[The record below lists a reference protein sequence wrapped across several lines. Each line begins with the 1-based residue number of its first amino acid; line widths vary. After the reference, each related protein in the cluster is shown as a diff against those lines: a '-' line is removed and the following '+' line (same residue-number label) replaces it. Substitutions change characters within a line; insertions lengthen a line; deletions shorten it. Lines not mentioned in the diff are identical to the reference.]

1 MTATEA
7 GQPAKD
13 PEDGPDAG
21 RDAPNVD
28 GTVADGTVTVDPGQ
42 ADTGRLDAAPLSSGG
57 GTTGGGTAER
67 IAALRARLMTPMPD
81 DRLWGWIGPLLVTLF
96 AALLRFNRLSVPNS
110 IMFDETYYAKDAWSI
125 LQHGVEWNWVTNPT
139 NSPDFVNNQ
148 VIAGHFTSNLFQTC
162 SGAGCG
168 EYVVQPEVGKL
179 LMAAGE
185 WLYGLTSL
193 GWRVAPALFGSLA
206 VLVMCR
212 VARRLTRS
220 TLLGCTAGLL
230 LSLDGLEFVLSRTGI
245 LDIFLM
251 FFVLAAFGALVV
263 DRDVSRARLA
273 EAMVLEPSDE
283 SGPGLGIRKWRVL
296 AGVLIGL
303 ACATKQ
309 YGVWYIFAFAGLC
322 IAWDIGARRTVGLRS
337 YVRGAL
343 VRDGKWL
350 PLTLGVIPLVTYTLT
365 WMNWLVT
372 NTGYGRDSAQGTGFN
387 LPVLAPL
394 YSLFE
399 YHKEMLQFGVGLK
412 TPHPYMSQPW
422 DWFVISRPVAFYW
435 TTYSDPAGLHP
446 WTNPKTVGPYVQE
459 VLAIGNPVIWWMS
472 IPAMAFCLGWWLTR
486 RDWRAGAA
494 LLGVAAGWVSWLPF
508 VSRTKFYYY
517 ALEFEPFL
525 IICIVL
531 CLGLIIGP
539 ATARLARRAIGSAL
553 AGIYVLA
560 VLIVFWYFYP
570 ILTGEIIP
578 YTDWLSHMWYTG
590 LLGPA
595 SGWI

>member
-13 PEDGPDAG
+13 PEDGPGAG
-21 RDAPNVD
+21 RGASD
-28 GTVADGTVTVDPGQ
+28 ADGTVTVDPGR
-42 ADTGRLDAAPLSSGG
+42 AGAGWLDAARLTPE
-57 GTTGGGTAER
+57 GGTAER
-67 IAALRARLMTPMPD
+67 IAALRARLITPMPD

-96 AALLRFNRLSVPNS
+96 AALLRFNRLSVPNA
-110 IMFDETYYAKDAWSI
+110 IIFDETYYAKDAWSI
-125 LQHGVEWNWVTNPT
+125 LKHGVEWNWVANPA
-139 NSPDFVNNQ
+139 NNPDFVNNQ
-148 VIAGHFTSNLFQTC
+148 VIAGHTNLFAAC
-162 SGAGCG
+162 SGTSCG

-179 LMAAGE
+179 LIAVGE
-185 WLYGLTSL
+185 WLYGLTTL
-193 GWRVAPALFGSLA
+193 GWRLAPAVFGTLA
-206 VLVMCR
+206 ILVMCR

-230 LSLDGLEFVLSRTGI
+230 LSLDGLEFVLSRTAI

-273 EAMVLEPSDE
+273 EAMVLRPTDE
-283 SGPGLGIRKWRVL
+283 SGPGLGIRKWRIL

-309 YGVWYIFAFAGLC
+309 YGVWYILAFAGLC
-322 IAWDIGARRTVGLRS
+322 IAWDLGARRTVGLRG

-350 PLTLGVIPLVTYTLT
+350 LLTLGVIPLVTYTLT

-372 NTGYGRDSAQGTGFN
+372 NTGYGRGYAQGTGFN
-387 LPVLAPL
+387 IPVLAPL

-399 YHKEMLQFGVGLK
+399 YHKEMVQFGVGLNAR
-412 TPHPYMSQPW
+412 HPYMSQPW
-422 DWFVISRPVAFYW
+422 DWFFITRPVAFYW
-435 TTYSDPAGLHP
+435 TSYSDPAGLHAAKAGTTGP
-446 WTNPKTVGPYVQE
+446 WVQE
-459 VLAIGNPVIWWMS
+459 VLAMGNPAIWWVS

-531 CLGLIIGP
+531 CLGLILGS
-539 ATARLARRAIGSAL
+539 ATAGPVRRAIGAVL
-553 AGIYVLA
+553 VGVYVLA
-560 VLIVFWYFYP
+560 VLCVFWYFYP
-570 ILTGEIIP
+570 ILAGKIIP
-578 YTDWLSHMWYTG
+578 YSDWLSHMWY
-590 LLGPA
+590 

>member
-13 PEDGPDAG
+13 PEDGRGAG
-21 RDAPNVD
+21 D
-28 GTVADGTVTVDPGQ
+28 ADGAFLVDSGQ
-42 ADTGRLDAAPLSSGG
+42 AGPGWLDAAPLTSDGEAA
-57 GTTGGGTAER
+57 GGGTADR
-67 IAALRARLMTPMPD
+67 IAALRARLITPMPG

-96 AALLRFNRLSVPNS
+96 AAVLRFNRLSVPNAV
-110 IMFDETYYAKDAWSI
+110 IFDETYYAKDAWSI
-125 LQHGVEWNWVTNPT
+125 LKHGVEWNWVANPT
-139 NSPDFVNNQ
+139 SNPNFVNDQ
-148 VIAGHFTSNLFQTC
+148 VIAGHSNLFAAC
-162 SGAGCG
+162 SGTGCG

-179 LMAAGE
+179 LIAVGE
-185 WLYGLTSL
+185 WLFGLTTL
-193 GWRVAPALFGSLA
+193 GWRFAPAVFGSLA
-206 VLVMCR
+206 ILVMCR

-230 LSLDGLEFVLSRTGI
+230 LALDGLEFVLSRTAI

-263 DRDVSRARLA
+263 DRDASRARLA
-273 EAMVLEPSDE
+273 EAMVLRPSDS
-283 SGPGLGIRKWRVL
+283 SGPELGIRKWRVL

-303 ACATKQ
+303 ACASKQ
-309 YGVWYIFAFAGLC
+309 YGVWYILAFAGLC
-322 IAWDIGARRTVGLRS
+322 LAWDIGARRTVGLRG

-350 PLTLGVIPLVTYTLT
+350 LLTLGVIPLVTYVLT

-372 NTGYGRDSAQGTGFN
+372 STGYDRNYAQGTGFN

-399 YHKEMLQFGVGLK
+399 YHKEMVSFGVGLNA
-412 TPHPYMSQPW
+412 THPYMSQPW
-422 DWFVISRPVAFYW
+422 DWFVISRPVAFFW
-435 TTYSDPAGLHP
+435 TSYTDSAGLHP
-446 WTNPKTVGPYVQE
+446 AKSGTTGPWVRE
-459 VLAIGNPVIWWMS
+459 VLAIGNPAIWWVS

-494 LLGVAAGWVSWLPF
+494 LLGIAAGWVSWLPF

-517 ALEFEPFL
+517 ALEFEPFM

-539 ATARLARRAIGSAL
+539 MTAGLARRAAGSVL

-570 ILTGEIIP
+570 ILTGQIIP
-578 YTDWLSHMWYTG
+578 YSDWLSRMWYTG

>member
-13 PEDGPDAG
+13 PEDGRGATD
-21 RDAPNVD
+21 
-28 GTVADGTVTVDPGQ
+28 ADGAFPVDPGQ
-42 ADTGRLDAAPLSSGG
+42 VGPGWLDAAPLTFEGETAGG
-57 GTTGGGTAER
+57 GTGDR
-67 IAALRARLMTPMPD
+67 IAALRARLITPMPD

-96 AALLRFNRLSVPNS
+96 AALLRFNRLSVPNAV
-110 IMFDETYYAKDAWSI
+110 IFDETYYAKDAWSI
-125 LQHGVEWNWVTNPT
+125 LKHGVEWNWVANPT
-139 NSPDFVNNQ
+139 NNSSFVNDQ
-148 VIAGHFTSNLFQTC
+148 VIAGHTNLFAAC
-162 SGAGCG
+162 SGTGCG

-179 LMAAGE
+179 LIAAGE
-185 WLYGLTSL
+185 WLFGLTTL
-193 GWRVAPALFGSLA
+193 GWRFAPAVFGSLA
-206 VLVMCR
+206 ILVMCR

-230 LSLDGLEFVLSRTGI
+230 LALDGLEFVLSRTAI

-273 EAMVLEPSDE
+273 EAMVLRPTDE
-283 SGPGLGIRKWRVL
+283 SGPELGIRKWRVL

-303 ACATKQ
+303 ACASKQ
-309 YGVWYIFAFAGLC
+309 YGVWYILAFAGLC
-322 IAWDIGARRTVGLRS
+322 LAWDIGARRTVDLRG

-350 PLTLGVIPLVTYTLT
+350 LLTLGVVPLVTYILT

-372 NTGYGRDSAQGTGFN
+372 NTGYDRDYAQQHGFN
-387 LPVLAPL
+387 IPVLAPL

-399 YHKEMLQFGVGLK
+399 YHKEMVSFGVGLNA
-412 TPHPYMSQPW
+412 THPYMSQPW
-422 DWFVISRPVAFYW
+422 DWFVISRPVAFFW
-435 TTYSDPAGLHP
+435 TSYTDSAGLHAAKSGATGA
-446 WTNPKTVGPYVQE
+446 WVQE
-459 VLAIGNPVIWWMS
+459 VLAIGNPAIWWVS

-517 ALEFEPFL
+517 ALEFEPFM

-539 ATARLARRAIGSAL
+539 VTAGLARRATGSVL

-570 ILTGEIIP
+570 ILTGQIIP
-578 YTDWLSHMWYTG
+578 YSDWLSHMWYTG
-590 LLGPA
+590 LLGPV

>member
-13 PEDGPDAG
+13 PEDGPDAS
-21 RDAPNVD
+21 RAATDVDDAVTFGPPSA
-28 GTVADGTVTVDPGQ
+28 VADQ
-42 ADTGRLDAAPLSSGG
+42 ADPETVPGG
-57 GTTGGGTAER
+57 AAER
-67 IAALRARLMTPMPD
+67 IADLCARLMTPMPN
-81 DRLWGWIGPLLVTLF
+81 DRLWGWIGPLLVTAF
-96 AALLRFNRLSVPNS
+96 AAFLRFNRLSVPNA

-125 LQHGVEWNWVTNPT
+125 LKHGVEWNWVSVASNP
-139 NSPDFVNNQ
+139 DYVNNQ
-148 VIAGHFTSNLFQTC
+148 VVAGHFSNGLFQAC
-162 SGAGCG
+162 SGSSCG

-179 LMAAGE
+179 LIAVGE

-206 VLVMCR
+206 ILVMCR

-220 TLLGCTAGLL
+220 TLLGCAAGLL

-263 DRDVSRARLA
+263 DRDVSRMRLA
-273 EAMVLEPSDE
+273 EAMVLQPSDE
-283 SGPGLGIRKWRVL
+283 AGPGLGIRKWRVI
-296 AGVLIGL
+296 AGLLIGL

-322 IAWDIGARRTVGLRS
+322 IVWDLGARRTVGARS

-350 PLTLGVIPLVTYTLT
+350 LLTLGVIPLVTYVLT
-365 WMNWLVT
+365 WLNWLVT
-372 NTGYGRDSAQGTGFN
+372 NTGYDRDYAQSTGFTN
-387 LPVLAPL
+387 PILAPL

-399 YHKEMLQFGVGLK
+399 YHKEMLQFGVGLNVR
-412 TPHPYMSQPW
+412 HPYMSQPW
-422 DWFVISRPVAFYW
+422 DWFFITRPVAFFW
-435 TTYSDPAGLHP
+435 TTYSDPAGLNPAKAGTTGP
-446 WTNPKTVGPYVQE
+446 WVRE
-459 VLAIGNPVIWWMS
+459 VLAIGNPAIWWMS

-486 RDWRAGAA
+486 RDWRAGSA
-494 LLGVAAGWVSWLPF
+494 LLCVAAGWVSWLPF

-531 CLGLIIGP
+531 CLGLIIGSASAGP
-539 ATARLARRAIGSAL
+539 IRRAVGSIL
-553 AGIYVLA
+553 AGGYVLA
-560 VLIVFWYFYP
+560 VLVLFWYFYP
-570 ILTGEIIP
+570 ILAGKVIS
-578 YTDWLSHMWYTG
+578 YSDWLSHMWY
-590 LLGPA
+590 A
-595 SGWI
+595 GWI